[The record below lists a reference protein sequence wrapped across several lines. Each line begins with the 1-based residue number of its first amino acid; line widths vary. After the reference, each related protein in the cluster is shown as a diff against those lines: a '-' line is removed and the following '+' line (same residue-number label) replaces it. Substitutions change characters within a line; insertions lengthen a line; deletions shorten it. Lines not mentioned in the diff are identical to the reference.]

1 MNIELYI
8 FNKESKKFPG
18 FTNWEANK
26 AANSKSYK
34 LDIVSGRFKSKNLN
48 SDFVKDIN
56 TFLKRSEQLES
67 FFKSFDYSINL
78 EFTSNLSHILFF
90 ETSNHKLYI
99 DADLKNE
106 FIPFYCFAFYYAA
119 LRKRKDQDYIFHKF
133 YDFFLAIDTTDIKK
147 LINFLEADKS
157 TTKLFDAGSNIL
169 GFLKQI
175 LNTDQDFNE
184 LEKFKIS
191 QVLRNRT
198 LTGSHIYDIDLLEKT
213 YSDNINDPFSG
224 QACDD
229 LYQSL
234 VTNYIPENTENYFK
248 TLNLALDALGM
259 NLIAQRGSRVAHE
272 QGPIL
277 INSGLLS
284 NSASLKDKI
293 EQIIKDIKNSVNK
306 FLNDLNSN
314 FPELF
319 QEKCITETKLDM
331 SLVVDELSY
340 LLMMESIPKAKLTK
354 TAKLIKKIN
363 NNISTELKTL
373 NCERN
378 KSKSRYLK
386 LLDNLINFEREILL
400 CLFEIEELC
409 NKSPGIKKK
418 SVVYIQRLSQR
429 SGHIIARI
437 ILGENLY
444 LETDSNSQKHRIQ
457 AIPFTF
463 VSQDFIHTAG
473 IVDSFFEN
481 ASISIVTDP
490 DTGTPSIKWQNA
502 EDLAYSMAPSL
513 FKAIQIADQKDTCFH
528 YQLETTLFG
537 PLIEKFRNLLEKEIS
552 IYASA
557 ELLPNNLIIERK
569 NEYIEIIEEAAEII
583 FSIYQLKSEFELNL
597 IVNKRQYKDSRNK
610 ADKLTAILDL
620 IQSYRDAKQ
629 DIAAL
634 CLAQKNNLEA
644 FRELKN
650 LKDSL
655 FKNGTDSQTQL
666 NSFRER
672 LYQLIDIEEAKDFAK
687 TKLSYLDTYIIK
699 DLLKEQNLENRYSVS
714 SHKNIDADFHFLFT
728 VAPSRID
735 FGKNVVA
742 SITDLMGRI
751 LGADDYE
758 ALQIGK
764 NYIDLV
770 SQTDN
775 SLFNSCSEAGSAKV
789 IENTCRALQYS
800 KAISFQGV
808 FQSFDIDGYLVRDT
822 INSRDNDKVG
832 IHIMEH
838 GTMAS
843 TGYCITKEPLFIL
856 QALKENYEGN
866 EYSAFS
872 AELIKHARVI
882 NESGIFQRIELMN
895 EAIDAANIKKGLEK
909 KYSEIKIALNAS
921 YKGNVS
927 DERENANQYL
937 MALLLKQKKFIKNLS
952 LDEIKNFYQKQIEN
966 HEYPLEIRFFDP
978 YVDPDIFMSG
988 ELKDISLK
996 CTDKLVNIF
1005 SSLENPLDYE
1015 LIEACILNYGS
1026 DFRKWKVLNKRIAA
1040 YDENFIEDI
1049 YKKLDELK
1057 PDLKYL
1063 ETFTKGFYKDPYMAY
1078 QSCDVIQLNSNHKEL
1093 IELTDKLVEL
1103 RLIMKINNPD
1113 SLLVLIDNP
1122 QQAKKPFL
1130 DYDATREWLA
1140 LGGSVASHMVSS
1152 NKYQEW
1158 TKEVEQEKN
1167 WAKLHIQK
1175 LLGQELDEDQEKLY
1189 KEDLEKNIEF
1199 IDLKR
1204 DLLKQKYFS
1213 AKTTSVSKKR
1223 LENYEHSLKTLSK
1236 LSQKKNIY
1244 QDFKNLDFDSW
1255 LVLGGRWVLNGEKAQ
1270 NINYIKNLFKD
1281 INTKSL
1287 ELYVTEEKAITIKT
1301 QSRLIKQ
1308 SGSTKE
1314 ADLLVLN
1321 AAENI
1326 SFREEQ
1332 EKENL
1337 YKVLK
1342 INLIEDQLK
1351 KYSFIKNPKKLIQ
1364 ISSKVFEKYI
1374 KKYDAS
1380 IDQKYQAWSELAAII
1395 LLYENF
1401 LHAIDPDFCNDL
1413 KNLIYSRNDIEQK
1426 ENFEKIFGNHQDKQG
1441 SLKNSAAKL
1450 KVKLPENGLDFLNSL
1465 IELLLFNQLIALS
1478 INCQDENIMINVL
1491 GSFFDLY
1498 LNIHEED
1505 YPPYVYH
1512 KLCAGSVYGFDVDYF
1527 KETNARQRMFE
1538 LSFSTGQNIYKLL
1551 HKLISKK
1558 TILNLCSSSYKDSLI
1573 GDYENGI
1580 IPLCYQHQTI
1590 CIEER
1595 FWDCMKA
1602 LRNFVRNYHDRH
1614 PLPVII
1620 KGESANVQTLFG
1632 DGETSTKTIYIVGLS
1647 SIGKHSWDLPLVL
1660 RSPVFRDAKMDA
1672 RTKVSYS
1679 TVTCFTPYLTE
1690 DGHMKQIYTS
1700 FSPDYLEAN
1709 NIKYIPPFENS
1720 KNPYNLNQYGFA
1732 HALINFESETELA
1745 MPSLIMA
1752 AHTHPQYVN
1761 GFSASLQIP
1770 EVWSYLNMQ
1779 QMYSKT
1785 ELSQILDHAS
1795 IPSLKQI
1802 NFKQGQFN
1810 TKVEINRYLKS
1821 ELKKQ
1826 NGKYL
1831 EDWLLKSSKES
1842 GGRGISAVLNIHR
1855 DFDEIANFII
1865 QKGQADDIVMQEF
1878 VPNNAKAFIETDFL
1892 DEIKEAFIESGIALN
1907 TEKPSPDLFFTMRSF
1922 QSISGIKGY
1931 LFSANATNVT
1941 VNAGQ
1946 GAKLFYGEPIFIMPP
1961 YFANKVQQL
1970 LDDYGDALL
1979 KKAIPEHAKIY
1990 AVKNNIEIYEY
2001 PGNISNIF
2009 MLNGLFDYIPYLYV
2023 TREIDFDGNLIE
2035 QNFKVHCIENCFGGL
2050 DYFYNFRGVKEILVS
2065 ERTHADSLLAIENLI
2080 KEIKSGTNNR
2090 DEKDID
2096 LELAVIELNSGLG
2109 QANLLQ
2115 KALNQASEKF
2125 GEDRIKRFMFDEWI
2139 SDLEKVALISMQNK
2153 E

>member
-1 MNIELYI
+1 MSIELYI

-18 FTNWEANK
+18 FTNWEAN
-26 AANSKSYK
+26 NTGSSKSYK
-34 LDIVSGRFKSKNLN
+34 LDIVSGKFKSKNLN
-48 SDFVKDIN
+48 SEFVKDLN
-56 TFLKRSEQLES
+56 SFLRRSDQLAS

-90 ETSNHKLYI
+90 EASRQVLYI
-99 DADLKNE
+99 DADVKNE
-106 FIPFYCFAFYYAA
+106 FIPFYCFAFFYAA
-119 LRKRKDQDYIFHKF
+119 LRKRKDQDYIFNKF
-133 YDFFLAIDTTDIKK
+133 YDFFLAIDPTDIKK

-169 GFLKQI
+169 KFLKQI
-175 LNTDQDFNE
+175 LTAEQDFSE

-191 QVLRNRT
+191 QVIRNRA
-198 LTGSHIYDIDLLEKT
+198 LTGSHIYDIDAIEKT
-213 YSDNINDPFSG
+213 YENNLGDPFSG
-224 QACDD
+224 QACND

-234 VTNYIPENTENYFK
+234 VTSYIPENTESYFQ
-248 TLNLALDALGM
+248 TLSIALDSLGM

-277 INSGLLS
+277 VNSGVLN
-284 NSASLKDKI
+284 NSASLKDKLK
-293 EQIIKDIKNSVNK
+293 QVIKNIKNSVNK
-306 FLNDLNSN
+306 FLDDLNSN
-314 FPELF
+314 FPDLF
-319 QEKCITETKLDM
+319 QEQCVTETKIDM
-331 SLVVDELSY
+331 SLVIDELNY
-340 LLMMESIPKAKLTK
+340 LLSMDSIPKAKLAK
-354 TAKLIKKIN
+354 TANLIKKIN
-363 NNISTELKTL
+363 NSVSSELKNL

-378 KSKSRYLK
+378 KSKSLYSK
-386 LLDNLINFEREILL
+386 LLDNLINFEKEILL
-400 CLFEIEELC
+400 SLFELEELST
-409 NKSPGIKKK
+409 KSPGLKKK
-418 SVVYIQRLSQR
+418 SVVYIQRLSKR

-444 LETDSNSQKHRIQ
+444 VETDSNSQKHRIR

-463 VSQDFIHTAG
+463 VSPDFNHTAG

-502 EDLAYSMAPSL
+502 EDLAFSMAPSL
-513 FKAIQIADQKDTCFH
+513 FKAIQIADQKNTSFH

-537 PLIEKFRNLLEKEIS
+537 PLIEKFRNLLEQEIS

-557 ELLPNNLIIERK
+557 ELLSKELITERK
-569 NEYIEIIEEAAEII
+569 NQYIEIIEKSAEII
-583 FSIYQLKSEFELNL
+583 FSIYQLKSEFELNV
-597 IVNKRQYKDSRNK
+597 IINKV
-610 ADKLTAILDL
+610 DKLTAILDL

-634 CLAQKNNLEA
+634 CVAQKNNIEA
-644 FRELKN
+644 FNELKG

-655 FKNGTDSQTQL
+655 FTNESNSKTRL

-672 LYQLIDIEEAKDFAK
+672 LYQLINIDEAKAFAK

-699 DLLKEQNLENRYSVS
+699 DLLKEQDLENRYSVS
-714 SHKNIDADFHFLFT
+714 SRKNTDTDFHFLFT

-742 SITDLMGRI
+742 SITDLMGRM

-822 INSRDNDKVG
+822 INSRDNHKVG
-832 IHIMEH
+832 IHIMEQ

-856 QALKENYEGN
+856 HALKENYEGN

-895 EAIDAANIKKGLEK
+895 EAINAANNRKNIDKE
-909 KYSEIKIALNAS
+909 YSEIKIALNAS

-952 LDEIKNFYQKQIEN
+952 LGEVQGFYQKQVDS
-966 HEYPLEIRFFDP
+966 HEYPLEIRVFDP
-978 YVDPDIFMSG
+978 FVDPDIFMSG
-988 ELKDISLK
+988 ELKEISLN
-996 CTDKLVNIF
+996 CIDKLVSIF

-1026 DFRKWKVLNKRIAA
+1026 DFRKWSVLNKRLVN
-1040 YDENFIEDI
+1040 YDENFVEDL
-1049 YKKLDELK
+1049 YGNLDKLKAE
-1057 PDLKYL
+1057 LKYL

-1078 QSCDVIQLNSNHKEL
+1078 QSCDVIQLNSDHREL

-1103 RLIMKINNPD
+1103 RLLMEINNPD

-1140 LGGSVASHMVSS
+1140 LGGTVASHMVSS
-1152 NKYQEW
+1152 NKYLEW
-1158 TKEVEQEKN
+1158 AREVEQEKN
-1167 WAKLHIQK
+1167 WAKLHVQK
-1175 LLGQELDEDQEKLY
+1175 LLVQELDEEQEKLY
-1189 KEDLEKNIEF
+1189 YQELKKNFEF
-1199 IDLKR
+1199 LDLKR

-1223 LENYEHSLKTLSK
+1223 LERYEHSLKTLSK
-1236 LSQKKNIY
+1236 LSQKKEIFDDYKNI
-1244 QDFKNLDFDSW
+1244 DFDSW
-1255 LVLGGRWVLNGEKAQ
+1255 LVLGGRWVLNGETAQ
-1270 NINYIKNLFKD
+1270 NINFIKNLFKD
-1281 INTKSL
+1281 INVKSL
-1287 ELYVTEEKAITIKT
+1287 ELYVTEEKAIAINT

-1314 ADLLVLN
+1314 SDLLVLN
-1321 AAENI
+1321 AAESI

-1342 INLIEDQLK
+1342 INLIEEQLK
-1351 KYSFIKNPKKLIQ
+1351 KYSSIKDHEKLIQ
-1364 ISSKVFEKYI
+1364 ISSGVFEKYI
-1374 KKYDAS
+1374 THYDAS
-1380 IDQKYQAWSELAAII
+1380 LEKKYKAWSELAAII

-1401 LHAIDPDFCNDL
+1401 LNSIDPGFCNDL
-1413 KNLIYSRNDIEQK
+1413 KNLIYSKDEIEQK
-1426 ENFEKIFGNHQDKQG
+1426 ENFEAIFGDHQENQG
-1441 SLKNSAAKL
+1441 SLKNVAAKL

-1465 IELLLFNQLIALS
+1465 IELLIFNQLITLT
-1478 INCQDENIMINVL
+1478 INCQDENIMINQL

-1512 KLCAGSVYGFDVDYF
+1512 KLCAGTVYGFDVDYF
-1527 KETNARQRMFE
+1527 KENSSRERMFK

-1551 HKLISKK
+1551 HKLVTKK

-1602 LRNFVRNYHDRH
+1602 LRNFIRNYHDRH
-1614 PLPVII
+1614 PLPIII
-1620 KGESANVQTLFG
+1620 KGESANSQTLFG
-1632 DGETSTKTIYIVGLS
+1632 DGETSAKTIYIVGLS

-1660 RSPVFRDAKMDA
+1660 RSPIFRDAKIDTN
-1672 RTKVSYS
+1672 TKVSYS
-1679 TVTCFTPYLTE
+1679 TVTCFATHLNE
-1690 DGHMKQIYTS
+1690 DGHLKQIYTS
-1700 FSPDYLEAN
+1700 FRPDYLEAN

-1720 KNPYNLNQYGFA
+1720 EEKYELNQYGFA
-1732 HALINFESETELA
+1732 HALINFESETELPK
-1745 MPSLIMA
+1745 PSLIMS

-1761 GFSASLQIP
+1761 GFTASLQIP
-1770 EVWSYLNMQ
+1770 EVWSYLNML

-1785 ELSQILDHAS
+1785 ELTQILDLAS

-1802 NFKQGQFN
+1802 NFNQAQFN
-1810 TKVEINRYLKS
+1810 SKVEINEYLKS
-1821 ELKKQ
+1821 EFKKY
-1826 NGKYL
+1826 NCKYV

-1842 GGRGISAVLNIHR
+1842 GGRGISNVLNIHR

-1865 QKGQADDIVMQEF
+1865 EKGQSDDIVMQEF
-1878 VPNNAKAFIETDFL
+1878 VPNNAKAFIESEFL
-1892 DEIKEAFIESGIALN
+1892 NEIKEVFVESGIALN
-1907 TEKPSPDLFFTMRSF
+1907 TEKPSPDLYFTMRSF

-1931 LFSANATNVT
+1931 LFSVNAANVT

-1961 YFANKVQQL
+1961 YFANKLQHL
-1970 LDDYGDALL
+1970 LDNYGDSLL
-1979 KKAIPEHAKIY
+1979 KKAIPEHAKIF
-1990 AVKNNIEIYEY
+1990 AIKNKVKIYEH

-2023 TREIDFDGNLIE
+2023 TRELDLDGELIE
-2035 QNFKVHCIENCFGGL
+2035 QNFKVHCVENCFGGL

-2065 ERTHADSLLAIENLI
+2065 ERTHENSLLAIENLI
-2080 KEIKSGTNNR
+2080 KEIKSETNNR
-2090 DEKDID
+2090 AEKNID

-2115 KALNQASEKF
+2115 KALDNASQKF
-2125 GEDRIKRFMFDEWI
+2125 GEDRIDRFMFDEWI
-2139 SDLEKVALISMQNK
+2139 TDLEQVALINLLNK

>member
-18 FTNWEANK
+18 FTNWEANN
-26 AANSKSYK
+26 AGNSKSYK
-34 LDIVSGRFKSKNLN
+34 LDIVSDKFKSKNLN
-48 SDFVKDIN
+48 SDFVKDLN
-56 TFLKRSEQLES
+56 AFLKRSEQLTS

-90 ETSNHKLYI
+90 EVSKQTLYI
-99 DADLKNE
+99 DADVKNE

-119 LRKRKDQDYIFHKF
+119 LRKSKDQDYIFNKF
-133 YDFFLAIDTTDIKK
+133 YDFFLAVDSTDIKK
-147 LINFLEADKS
+147 LINFLEADKT
-157 TTKLFDAGSNIL
+157 TTKLFDAGANIL
-169 GFLKQI
+169 KFLKQI
-175 LNTDQDFNE
+175 LNTEQDFNE
-184 LEKFKIS
+184 LDKFKIS
-191 QVLRNRT
+191 QVIRNRT
-198 LTGSHIYDIDLLEKT
+198 LTGSHIYDIDAIEKT
-213 YSDNINDPFSG
+213 YENNLADPFSG

-234 VTNYIPENTENYFK
+234 VTNHIPENTESYFQ
-248 TLNLALDALGM
+248 TLNLALEALGM

-277 INSGLLS
+277 INSGILN
-284 NSASLKDKI
+284 NSASLKDKL

-306 FLNDLNSN
+306 FLDDLNSN
-314 FPELF
+314 FPDLF
-319 QEKCITETKLDM
+319 QEQCVTETKLDM
-331 SLVVDELSY
+331 SLVVDELNY
-340 LLMMESIPKAKLTK
+340 LLSMETVPKAKIAK
-354 TAKLIKKIN
+354 TANHIKKIN
-363 NNISTELKTL
+363 NKVSSELKSL

-378 KSKSRYLK
+378 KSKSLYSK
-386 LLDNLINFEREILL
+386 LLESLINFEKEILL
-400 CLFEIEELC
+400 CLFELEELSS
-409 NKSPGIKKK
+409 KSPGLKKK

-444 LETDSNSQKHRIQ
+444 VETDSNSLKHRIR

-463 VSQDFIHTAG
+463 VSPDFDHTAG
-473 IVDSFFEN
+473 IVNSFFEN

-502 EDLAYSMAPSL
+502 EDLAFSMAPSL
-513 FKAIQIADQKDTCFH
+513 FKAIQIADQKGKNFH

-537 PLIEKFRNLLEKEIS
+537 PLIEKFRNLLEEEIS

-557 ELLPNNLIIERK
+557 ELLSKDLITERKTEYTKIIE
-569 NEYIEIIEEAAEII
+569 NAAEII
-583 FSIYQLKSEFELNL
+583 LSIYQLKSEFELNV
-597 IVNKRQYKDSRNK
+597 IVNKV
-610 ADKLTAILDL
+610 DKLSAILEL

-634 CLAQKNNLEA
+634 CITQKNNLDN
-644 FRELKN
+644 FNELKS
-650 LKDSL
+650 LSDSL
-655 FKNGTDSQTQL
+655 FANETNSQTRL
-666 NSFRER
+666 NNFKER
-672 LYQLIDIEEAKDFAK
+672 LYQLVSSDEAKEFAR

-714 SHKNIDADFHFLFT
+714 SRKNIDADFHFLFT

-742 SITDLMGRI
+742 SITDLMGRM
-751 LGADDYE
+751 LGGDDYE
-758 ALQIGK
+758 SLQIGK
-764 NYIDLV
+764 DYIDLV

-822 INSRDNDKVG
+822 INSRDNSKVG
-832 IHIMEH
+832 IHIMEQ

-856 QALKENYEGN
+856 HALKENYEGN

-895 EAIDAANIKKGLEK
+895 EAISAANDKKNIDKE
-909 KYSEIKIALNAS
+909 YSEIRIALNAS

-952 LDEIKNFYQKQIEN
+952 LDEVKNFYQKQIDN
-966 HEYPLEIRFFDP
+966 HEYPLEIRVFDP
-978 YVDPDIFMSG
+978 FVDPDIFMSG
-988 ELKDISLK
+988 ELKEISLN
-996 CTDKLVNIF
+996 CIDRLVNIF

-1015 LIEACILNYGS
+1015 LIEACMLNYGS
-1026 DFRKWKVLNKRIAA
+1026 DFRRWKVLNKRLAT
-1040 YDENFIEDI
+1040 YDENFIDDL
-1049 YKKLDELK
+1049 YLRLDQLK
-1057 PDLKYL
+1057 PELKYL

-1078 QSCDVIQLNSNHKEL
+1078 QSCDVIQLNSDHKEL

-1103 RLIMKINNPD
+1103 RLLMEINNPD

-1130 DYDATREWLA
+1130 DYDATREWFA
-1140 LGGSVASHMVSS
+1140 LGGTVASHMVSS

-1158 TKEVEQEKN
+1158 AREVEQEKN

-1175 LLGQELDEDQEKLY
+1175 LLGQELDEEQEKLY
-1189 KEDLEKNIEF
+1189 QQVLEKNFEF

-1223 LENYEHSLKTLSK
+1223 LERYEHSLKTLSK
-1236 LSQKKNIY
+1236 LSQKKEIFD
-1244 QDFKNLDFDSW
+1244 DFKNLDFDSW

-1270 NINYIKNLFKD
+1270 NISFIKNQFKD
-1281 INTKSL
+1281 INAKSL
-1287 ELYVTEEKAITIKT
+1287 DLYVTEEKAIAINT

-1321 AAENI
+1321 AAESI

-1342 INLIEDQLK
+1342 INLIENQLNK
-1351 KYSFIKNPKKLIQ
+1351 HSSIKDPESLVQ
-1364 ISSKVFEKYI
+1364 ISSGTFELYI
-1374 KKYDAS
+1374 KNYNAS
-1380 IDQKYQAWSELAAII
+1380 LESKYQAWSELSAII

-1401 LHAIDPDFCNDL
+1401 LSSIDSKFCHDL
-1413 KNLIYSRNDIEQK
+1413 KNLVYSKDEFEQK
-1426 ENFEKIFGNHQDKQG
+1426 ESFEVIFGDHQENQG
-1441 SLKNSAAKL
+1441 SLKNLAAQL
-1450 KVKLPENGLDFLNSL
+1450 KSKLPDNGLDFLNSL
-1465 IELLLFNQLIALS
+1465 IELLIFNQLIALTV
-1478 INCQDENIMINVL
+1478 NCQDENIMINQL

-1512 KLCAGSVYGFDVDYF
+1512 KLCAGTVYGFDVDYF
-1527 KETNARQRMFE
+1527 NENSARERMFK

-1558 TILNLCSSSYKDSLI
+1558 TILNLCSSSYRDSLI

-1602 LRNFVRNYHDRH
+1602 LRNFIRNYHDRH
-1614 PLPVII
+1614 PLPLII
-1620 KGESANVQTLFG
+1620 KGESANSQTLFG
-1632 DGETSTKTIYIVGLS
+1632 DGETNTKTIYIVGLS

-1660 RSPVFRDAKMDA
+1660 RSPVFRDAKIDA
-1672 RTKVSYS
+1672 NTKMNFS
-1679 TVTCFTPYLTE
+1679 TVTCFAPHLTE
-1690 DGHMKQIYTS
+1690 DGHLKQIYTS
-1700 FSPDYLEAN
+1700 FNPEYLEAN
-1709 NIKYIPPFENS
+1709 NVKYLPPFENS
-1720 KNPYNLNQYGFA
+1720 DNPYELNQYGFA
-1732 HALINFESETELA
+1732 HALINFESETEL
-1745 MPSLIMA
+1745 PKPNIIMA
-1752 AHTHPQYVN
+1752 AHTHPQYVS
-1761 GFSASLQIP
+1761 GFTASLQIP
-1770 EVWSYLNMQ
+1770 EVWSYLNML

-1785 ELSQILDHAS
+1785 ELTQILDLAS
-1795 IPSLKQI
+1795 ISSLKQI
-1802 NFKQGQFN
+1802 NFTQGQFN
-1810 TKVEINRYLKS
+1810 SKAEINEYLKS
-1821 ELKKQ
+1821 EFKKH
-1826 NGKYL
+1826 NCKYV

-1842 GGRGISAVLNIHR
+1842 GGRGISNVLNIHR

-1865 QKGQADDIVMQEF
+1865 EKGQADDIVMQEF
-1878 VPNNAKAFIETDFL
+1878 VPNNAKAFIETEFL
-1892 DEIKEAFIESGIALN
+1892 DEIKEVFVESGIALN

-1931 LFSANATNVT
+1931 LFSANAANVT

-1961 YFANKVQQL
+1961 YFANKVQHL
-1970 LDDYGDALL
+1970 LDNYGDTLL
-1979 KKAIPEHAKIY
+1979 KKAIPEHAKIF
-1990 AVKNNIEIYEY
+1990 AIKNKVDIYEH

-2023 TREIDFDGNLIE
+2023 TREIDLDGEMIE

-2050 DYFYNFRGVKEILVS
+2050 DYFYNFRGVKELLIS

-2080 KEIKSGTNNR
+2080 KEIKSETNTR
-2090 DEKDID
+2090 AEKNID

-2115 KALNQASEKF
+2115 KALDQASEKF
-2125 GEDRIKRFMFDEWI
+2125 GEDRIERFMFDEWV
-2139 SDLEKVALISMQNK
+2139 SDLEQVALINMQHK
-2153 E
+2153 D